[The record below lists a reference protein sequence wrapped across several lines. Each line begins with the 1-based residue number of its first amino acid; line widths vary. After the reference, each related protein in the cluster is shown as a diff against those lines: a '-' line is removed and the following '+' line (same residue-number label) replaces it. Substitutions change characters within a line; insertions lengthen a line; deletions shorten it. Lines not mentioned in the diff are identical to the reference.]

1 MAWEDVN
8 LKLQVF
14 DPRLVGQNLL
24 DWFAENQDAALYW
37 ANNNVAIPATKHP
50 KIQDFFPNARR
61 ATRFPVCMINR
72 AKFQTTTGEDI
83 AETQI
88 VIEYEIALVNGKE
101 DWLAK
106 YAPVYEMAFASMA
119 KNVPKS
125 RLELGSKIE
134 FDGVL
139 LQLET
144 TFDYLGQLKSGG
156 FIQVFTTSVNWLC
169 GFSNE

>member
-1 MAWEDVN
+1 MAWEDSIE
-8 LKLQVF
+8 LQVF
-14 DPRLVGQNLL
+14 DPRLIGANLL
-24 DWFAENQDAALYW
+24 DWFAENQEAALRW
-37 ANNNVAIPATKHP
+37 ANDDVAIPATKNAL
-50 KIQDFFPNARR
+50 ILDFFPNARR

-72 AKFQTTTGEDI
+72 AKFQTDTNEDI
-83 AETQI
+83 AQTQI

-106 YAPVYEMAFASMA
+106 YATVYEMAFASMV
-119 KNVPKS
+119 KNIPKS

-134 FDGVL
+134 FDGTL